1 MRLNISTIDN
11 SLLTDLLV
19 FLCHGDFFFW
29 SFGKIMWYNLLWSML
44 YMLSQIIISSVRP
57 IGMLTVI
64 QIRYMNIFG
73 KLCNSLTF
81 LDILYIHLYALHKY
95 LQFVKLPSL
104 VRVPHS
110 VPPVLL
116 TTSIRSFSFS
126 FNLLSPCFLFC
137 LQYKVRHLFLSVIA
151 HGKKK

>member
-1 MRLNISTIDN
+1 MEI
-11 SLLTDLLV
+11 
-19 FLCHGDFFFW
+19 FFFFW

-73 KLCNSLTF
+73 KLCNPLTF
-81 LDILYIHLYALHKY
+81 LDILYIHLYAFHKY

-110 VPPVLL
+110 VPLVLL
-116 TTSIRSFSFS
+116 STSVWSFSFLLTYLLLVFS
-126 FNLLSPCFLFC
+126 FVCSTKVFIFISHSTWEEKNKNKNMPLLWSKIN
-137 LQYKVRHLFLSVIA
+137 Y
-151 HGKKK
+151 